1 MNTLRLLFW
10 LRWRIAMNTT
20 TRRGRWAAIGITVL
34 LALAMSPFYVGG
46 AFGAWAYTSHTGA
59 PALLVVFGICQ
70 FAILWV
76 SLLTGAMGRLFELDK
91 LKRYPLRS
99 LDVFA
104 INTLASLAE
113 PVVLMTLPSLVA
125 AALGVGRHDGALAGV
140 AAMGGGIVMLLV
152 TASLLQLLLAL
163 LDDLLRRE
171 WMRYVAAFL
180 FTFTV
185 IGFQLTVRGSTSKLV
200 AEARKA
206 GFTPEQ
212 LGQEAMRVFARV
224 PTLAAPAALAGAHPA
239 GLFGP
244 PAVAGA
250 TCLLLIAGPVWVG
263 ARVMATGSRRASVGG
278 TVRKARTAAP
288 ASTGFAPRLPG
299 LTSVQSLLVGRELL
313 YIARTP
319 SMIYQMAVVLI
330 TVIALSFLRT
340 ARDPAL
346 GAFLPMFILTG
357 TLAGR
362 NLMLW
367 GYDGPGVRTLFLL
380 PLRPRDLVLTKN
392 VVWLAS
398 ALAEAM
404 IVFVFMALTRP
415 PALVAQLPAYATG
428 YAAVALIGG
437 VMGSWVSIT
446 RPIKPPQ
453 QGMARRS
460 PGGVVGLLAFLAMLV
475 VAGGV
480 VLAVVAVRK
489 LTPDPYHNAASLAV
503 TSLLLVAA
511 AAVWWIALDRNADT
525 LEQHREGMID
535 VLAKSVDV

>member
-1 MNTLRLLFW
+1 
-10 LRWRIAMNTT
+10 
-20 TRRGRWAAIGITVL
+20 
-34 LALAMSPFYVGG
+34 
-46 AFGAWAYTSHTGA
+46 
-59 PALLVVFGICQ
+59 
-70 FAILWV
+70 
-76 SLLTGAMGRLFELDK
+76 
-91 LKRYPLRS
+91 
-99 LDVFA
+99 
-104 INTLASLAE
+104 
-113 PVVLMTLPSLVA
+113 
-125 AALGVGRHDGALAGV
+125 
-140 AAMGGGIVMLLV
+140 
-152 TASLLQLLLAL
+152 
-163 LDDLLRRE
+163 
-171 WMRYVAAFL
+171 
-180 FTFTV
+180 
-185 IGFQLTVRGSTSKLV
+185 
-200 AEARKA
+200 
-206 GFTPEQ
+206 
-212 LGQEAMRVFARV
+212 
-224 PTLAAPAALAGAHPA
+224 
-239 GLFGP
+239 
-244 PAVAGA
+244 
-250 TCLLLIAGPVWVG
+250 
-263 ARVMATGSRRASVGG
+263 
-278 TVRKARTAAP
+278 
-288 ASTGFAPRLPG
+288 
-299 LTSVQSLLVGRELL
+299 
-313 YIARTP
+313 
-319 SMIYQMAVVLI
+319 VVLI
-330 TVIALSFLRT
+330 TVVALSFLRT

>member
-1 MNTLRLLFW
+1 LNTLRLLFW

-20 TRRGRWAAIGITVL
+20 TKRGRWAAIGVTVL
-34 LALAMSPFYVGG
+34 LALAMSPLYVGG
-46 AFGAWAYTSHTGA
+46 AIGAWAYTSHAGA

-104 INTLASLAE
+104 INTLASLSE
-113 PVVLMTLPSLVA
+113 PVVLMTLPSLIA
-125 AALGVGRHDGALAGV
+125 AALGVGRHDGGLAGL
-140 AAMGGGIVMLLV
+140 AAMAGGLTMLLI

-171 WMRYVAAFL
+171 WMRYLAAFL

-185 IGFQLTVRGSTSKLV
+185 IGFQLAVRGSSSKLV
-200 AEARKA
+200 TEARKA
-206 GFTPEQ
+206 GFTPDQ
-212 LGQEAMRVFARV
+212 LGEEAMRVFARV
-224 PTLAAPAALAGAHPA
+224 PTLAAPASLAGAHPA
-239 GLFGP
+239 GVFGQP
-244 PAVAGA
+244 VVALA
-250 TCLLLIAGPVWVG
+250 TCLLLIAVPVWLG

-278 TVRKARTAAP
+278 SVRKPRAA
-288 ASTGFAPRLPG
+288 SLRGGFAARLPG
-299 LTSVQSLLVGRELL
+299 LTAVQSLLVGRELL
-313 YIARTP
+313 YITRTP
-319 SMIYQMAVVLI
+319 SLLYQMAVIVI
-330 TVIALSFLRT
+330 TVIALSFMRT

-380 PLRPRDLVLTKN
+380 PLRARDLVLTKN
-392 VVWLAS
+392 VVWLVS

-404 IVFVFMALTRP
+404 LVFVFMALTRP
-415 PALVAQLPAYATG
+415 RALVAQLPSYATG

-437 VMGSWVSIT
+437 VMGTWVSIT

-480 VLAVVAVRK
+480 VLAVFAVRA
-489 LTPDPYHNAASLAV
+489 LTPDAYDNVASLAV
-503 TSLLLVAA
+503 TAVLLIAA
-511 AAVWWIALDRNADT
+511 AVVWWIALDRNADT
-525 LEQHREGMID
+525 LDRHREGMID
-535 VLAKSVDV
+535 VLAKTADV

>member
-1 MNTLRLLFW
+1 LNTLRLLFW

-34 LALAMSPFYVGG
+34 LALAMSPIYVGG
-46 AFGAWAYTSHTGA
+46 AIGAWAYTSHAGA

-104 INTLASLAE
+104 INTLASLSE
-113 PVVLMTLPSLVA
+113 PIVLMTLPSLIA
-125 AALGVGRHDGALAGV
+125 AALGVGRHDGGLAGL
-140 AAMGGGIVMLLV
+140 AAMAGGLTMLLI

-185 IGFQLTVRGSTSKLV
+185 IGFQLAVRGSSTRLV
-200 AEARKA
+200 AQARKA
-206 GFTPEQ
+206 GYTPDQ
-212 LGQEAMRVFARV
+212 LGQDAMRVFARV
-224 PTLAAPAALAGAHPA
+224 PTLAAPASLAGAHPE
-239 GLFGP
+239 GIFGQ
-244 PAVAGA
+244 PAMALG
-250 TCLLLIAGPVWVG
+250 TCLLLIAVPVWLG

-278 TVRKARTAAP
+278 SVRKPRVASARG
-288 ASTGFAPRLPG
+288 GFAARLPG
-299 LTSVQSLLVGRELL
+299 LTAVQSLLVGRELL
-313 YIARTP
+313 YVVRTP
-319 SMIYQMAVVLI
+319 SLLYQMAVIVI
-330 TVIALSFLRT
+330 TVIALSFMRT

-380 PLRPRDLVLTKN
+380 PLRARDLVLTKN

-398 ALAEAM
+398 ALLEATL
-404 IVFVFMALTRP
+404 VFVFMALTRP
-415 PALVAQLPAYATG
+415 PALVAELPFYATG
-428 YAAVALIGG
+428 YAAVALMGG
-437 VMGSWVSIT
+437 VLGTWVSIT

-460 PGGVVGLLAFLAMLV
+460 PGGVVGLVAFLAMLV

-480 VLAVVAVRK
+480 VLAVVAVRA
-489 LTPDPYHNAASLAV
+489 LTPDPYDNVASLSV
-503 TSLLLVAA
+503 TTVLLIAA
-511 AAVWWIALDRNADT
+511 AVVWWIALERNADT
-525 LEQHREGMID
+525 LERHREGMID
-535 VLAKSVDV
+535 VLAKSADV